1 MRRTRVHLRRYSTFF
16 VNGEW
21 SMVNKGNPNLNPFTI
36 HHSPFTF
43 MQYFKAGKLV
53 AVHGLK
59 GELILKHE
67 LGKKTS
73 LKDLKAIFIEDRKDS
88 FIPWF
93 IETSKA
99 RSANEIL
106 LKLETVNTRESA
118 AKLSQKE
125 VWLTEE
131 DFKRLSAKSAP
142 ANLLGYT
149 IINNKE
155 RLSEILEVVEQPHQL
170 LCRIELNKKEVL
182 IPINESFLK
191 KIDHKKKEVIVEL
204 PDGLLEVY
212 S

>member
-1 MRRTRVHLRRYSTFF
+1 
-16 VNGEW
+16 
-21 SMVNKGNPNLNPFTI
+21 
-36 HHSPFTF
+36 

-67 LGKKTS
+67 LGKKSS
-73 LKDLKAIFIEDRKDS
+73 LKDVKAIFIEDKKDS
-88 FIPWF
+88 FFPWF
-93 IETSKA
+93 IETAKA
-99 RSANEIL
+99 RSAAEVL
-106 LKLETVNTRESA
+106 LKLETIDTREAA

-149 IINNKE
+149 IINNKD
-155 RLSEILEVVEQPHQL
+155 RLSNILEVIEQPHQL

-182 IPINESFLK
+182 IPINEVFLK
-191 KIDHKKKEVIVEL
+191 KIDHKKMEVTLEL
-204 PDGLLEVY
+204 PEGLLDIY
-212 S
+212 M